1 MGVISDIAESVKEAL
16 DGGTFSQPV
25 TAERHYLPIYDLQ
38 DMQNLHVTVV
48 PKGVLVQAGGRSQNQ
63 HDYQIDVAVQKKL
76 ATGDNDE
83 IDPLLT
89 LVDEIADYFRLK
101 RLDSFPNAMW
111 VKTENAPVYAVEHL
125 DQLAQFTSVLTL
137 TFRVIR

>member
-1 MGVISDIAESVKEAL
+1 M
-16 DGGTFSQPV
+16 
-25 TAERHYLPIYDLQ
+25 
-38 DMQNLHVTVV
+38 
-48 PKGVLVQAGGRSQNQ
+48 
-63 HDYQIDVAVQKKL
+63 QKKL
-76 ATGDNDE
+76 ATGDNEE

-89 LVDEIADYFRLK
+89 LVDEIADYFRFQ
-101 RLDSFPNAMW
+101 RLDSFPNAVW